1 MQASDATSNAAGAMS
16 AMAAMMFFS
25 LNDVLIKFLSDAY
38 PLHEVVLVRSVI
50 GMMAF
55 LIFILPFTG
64 GLKTLKTRRIEM
76 HLLRGACVV
85 FANTCF
91 FMGLASMPLA
101 DAVAIFFISPLVIT
115 VFSVIFLHETVG
127 PRRWSATFIGLA
139 GVLIIVRPGTSAF
152 QFVSLLPIMA
162 AVGYALL
169 HILTRRIGGTESAA
183 TMTFYIQLTFIFVS
197 LSVGLSVGDGRF
209 DDGSN
214 ASLTFLL
221 REWHRPELGHIWIL
235 MLLGVA
241 STGGGFLI
249 SYAYRRSEAAF
260 VAPFEYVA
268 MVMAI
273 IWGYLIFDD
282 LPDAASWVGMIL
294 IIASGLYMVFRDIQL
309 RPNLTGNRPKLR
321 R

>member
-1 MQASDATSNAAGAMS
+1 
-16 AMAAMMFFS
+16 MAAMLFFS
-25 LNDVLIKFLSDAY
+25 LNDVFIKFLSDAY
-38 PLHEVVLVRSVI
+38 PLHEVVLARSVI
-50 GMMAF
+50 GMITF
-55 LIFILPFTG
+55 FIFILPFTG
-64 GLKTLKTRRIEM
+64 GLKTLKTYRLEM
-76 HLLRGACVV
+76 HLLRGSCVV

-91 FMGLASMPLA
+91 FIGLASMPLA
-101 DAVAIFFISPLVIT
+101 DAVAIFFVSPLLIT
-115 VFSVIFLHETVG
+115 IFSIVFLRETVG
-127 PRRWSATFIGLA
+127 ARRWSATIIGLI
-139 GVLIIVRPGTSAF
+139 GVLIIVRPGTSSF
-152 QFVSLLPIMA
+152 QIVYLLPIMA
-162 AVGYALL
+162 AVGYAFL

-183 TMTFYIQLTFIFVS
+183 TMTFYIQITFIVVS
-197 LSVGLSVGDGRF
+197 LSIGIGVGDGRF

-221 REWHRPELGHIWIL
+221 RAWQAPELGHIWIL
-235 MLLGVA
+235 VLLGVT

-268 MVMAI
+268 MIMAI
-273 IWGYLIFDD
+273 IWGYLIFNE
-282 LPDAASWVGMIL
+282 LPDAASWLGMIL

>member
-1 MQASDATSNAAGAMS
+1 MGTDNVNLNAAGAVS
-16 AMAAMMFFS
+16 AMAAMFFFS
-25 LNDVLIKFLSDAY
+25 LNDVFIKFLSDAY
-38 PLHEVVLVRSVI
+38 PLHEVVLARSVI
-50 GMMAF
+50 GMAVF
-55 LIFILPFTG
+55 FIFILPFTG
-64 GLKTLKTRRIEM
+64 GLKTLRTSRLEM
-76 HLLRGACVV
+76 HLLRGGCVV
-85 FANTCF
+85 FANSCF

-101 DAVAIFFISPLVIT
+101 DAVAIFFVSPLLIT
-115 VFSVIFLHETVG
+115 IFSVVFLRETVG
-127 PRRWSATFIGLA
+127 LRRWSATLIGLI
-139 GVLIIVRPGTSAF
+139 GVLIILRPGTSAF
-152 QFVSLLPIMA
+152 QTVSILPIMA

-183 TMTFYIQLTFIFVS
+183 TMTFYIQLTFIIVS
-197 LSVGLSVGDGRF
+197 LSVGIGFGDGRF

-221 REWHRPELGHIWIL
+221 RAWQTPELSHVWIL
-235 MLLGVA
+235 VLLGVV

-268 MVMAI
+268 IMMAI
-273 IWGYLIFDD
+273 VWGYLIFDEF
-282 LPDAASWVGMIL
+282 PDAASWLGMIL
-294 IIASGLYMVFRDIQL
+294 IIASGLYMVPRDIEL